1 MPLSAFVHKL
11 RDIEDGTSF
20 ADALPLAQLVHA
32 RLAAYAWIMSA
43 KATPHTA
50 GAAEVQLPCEDL
62 AASLEFFGALG
73 FRIETIFPA
82 DDPRVASLF
91 GHGLRIRLAPG
102 GEAPG
107 LIRLPIEAWQGAGE
121 RPAAAPNGTRIEFFE
136 TDAPPVIPPLQ
147 PAFLISRFDAKA
159 SNPGRAGMLYRD
171 LIPGRLG
178 GRYIASH
185 IVVPDGGP
193 VADWVHYHRVRVQF
207 LVCRRGRARL
217 VYEDQ
222 GEPFLFEAGDCV
234 LQPSLI
240 RHRVLE
246 TSPGFEVVE
255 VACPALHETLADH
268 DLPLPNSR
276 LDPER
281 DFGGQRFL
289 HSRAARTP
297 WLPFGDAGF
306 ERRDTGLLTASAGLA
321 DAFVLRPA
329 IARNFADS
337 GHHSELL
344 LGFVM
349 EGSATLATEERNE
362 LGGGDAFIIP
372 PGHGWGIERANPELR
387 LLVISSPA
395 A

>member
-1 MPLSAFVHKL
+1 MNTTA
-11 RDIEDGTSF
+11 TS
-20 ADALPLAQLVHA
+20 
-32 RLAAYAWIMSA
+32 R
-43 KATPHTA
+43 A
-50 GAAEVQLPCEDL
+50 GPAEVQLPCADL
-62 AASLEFFGALG
+62 AANLEFFGALG
-73 FRIETIFPA
+73 FRIEAIFPA
-82 DDPRVASLF
+82 DDPKVASLS

-107 LIRLPIEAWQGAGE
+107 LIRLPIEAWQGPGE
-121 RPAAAPNGTRIEFFE
+121 RPPAAPNGTRIEFFE
-136 TDAPPVIPPLQ
+136 TDAPPVIPPLL
-147 PAFLISRFDAKA
+147 PAFQVSRFDPAR

-185 IVVPDGGP
+185 IILPDGGP
-193 VADWVHYHRVRVQF
+193 VADWVHYHCVCVQF
-207 LVCRRGRARL
+207 LVCRRGWARL

-234 LQPSLI
+234 LQPPLI

-255 VACPALHETLADH
+255 IACPALHETLADH
-268 DLPLPNSR
+268 DMPLPNGR
-276 LDPER
+276 LDPKR

-289 HSRAARTP
+289 HGRAELTP
-297 WLPFGDAGF
+297 WLPFGGTGF
-306 ERRDTGLLTASAGLA
+306 ERKDTGLVTASAGLA

-329 IARNFADS
+329 TARNLVVA

-349 EGSATLATEERNE
+349 DGAATLVAEGACE
-362 LGGGDAFIIP
+362 LGSGDAFVIP
-372 PGHGWGIERANPELR
+372 PGQGWGIERADPAFQM
-387 LLVISSPA
+387 LVVSSPA